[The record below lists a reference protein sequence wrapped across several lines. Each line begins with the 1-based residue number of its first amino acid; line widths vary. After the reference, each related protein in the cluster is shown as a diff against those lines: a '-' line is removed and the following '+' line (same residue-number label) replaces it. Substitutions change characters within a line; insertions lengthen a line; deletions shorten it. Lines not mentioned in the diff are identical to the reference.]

1 MQLAKREKYL
11 IGLAVCVI
19 VSAVLIQLVLM
30 PFVNGRQRMQ
40 NSVAAQEKNLQDIVR
55 LSQEYKALEQDSET
69 LTQRLASRPGNFTL
83 FSFLEKAAGKAGVKN
98 NIKYMKPSA
107 STGKG
112 PFKESL
118 VEMKL
123 ERITLKQMVDYLKL
137 IESPDDIVSVKRI
150 SVQTNKKETQYL
162 DAILQVL
169 TFST

>member
-19 VSAVLIQLVLM
+19 VFAVLIQLVIM
-30 PFVNGRQRMQ
+30 PFVDGRQRMQ
-40 NSVAAQEKNLQDIVR
+40 NSVAAQERNLQKIVR

-69 LTQRLASRPGNFTL
+69 LTERLASRPGNFTL

-123 ERITLKQMVDYLKL
+123 EKITLKQMVDYLKL

-169 TFST
+169 TFSS

>member
-11 IGLAVCVI
+11 IALAVVVI
-19 VSAVLIQLVLM
+19 VFAVLIQLVVVPIM
-30 PFVNGRQRMQ
+30 DSRERMQ
-40 NSVAAQEKNLQDIVR
+40 SGVAAKEKNLQEIVR
-55 LSQEYKALEQDSET
+55 LSYEYQVLKQGSET
-69 LTQRLASRPGNFTL
+69 LSQRLSSRPTNFTL
-83 FSFLEKAAGKAGVKN
+83 FSFLEKAAGEAGVKN

-123 ERITLKQMVDYLKL
+123 ETITLKQMVEYLKL
-137 IESPDDIVSVKRI
+137 IESPDDIVSIKRI
-150 SVQTNKKETQYL
+150 SIQTNKKEEQYL

-169 TFST
+169 TFSS

>member
-11 IGLAVCVI
+11 IALAVV
-19 VSAVLIQLVLM
+19 VVVFAVLIQLVVM
-30 PFVNGRQRMQ
+30 PFMEGRERMQ
-40 NSVAAQEKNLQDIVR
+40 NGVAAKEKNLQEIVR
-55 LSQEYKALEQDSET
+55 LRQEYQVLKQGSET
-69 LTQRLASRPGNFTL
+69 LSQRLSSRPANFTL
-83 FSFLEKAAGKAGVKN
+83 FSFLEKAAGEAGVKN

-123 ERITLKQMVDYLKL
+123 ETITLRQMVEYLKL

-169 TFST
+169 TFSS

>member
-19 VSAVLIQLVLM
+19 VFAVLIQLVLM
-30 PFVNGRQRMQ
+30 PFVDGRQRMQ
-40 NSVAAQEKNLQDIVR
+40 NSVAAQERNLQEIVR
-55 LSQEYKALEQDSET
+55 LSHEYKALEQDSEI

>member
-11 IGLAVCVI
+11 IALMVAFVAV
-19 VSAVLIQLVLM
+19 AVLIQLIVV
-30 PFVNGRQRMQ
+30 PFLEGRDRMQ
-40 NSVAAQEKNLQDIVR
+40 SGVVGKEKNLQEIVR
-55 LSQEYKALEQDSET
+55 LRQEYQALKQDSET
-69 LTQRLASRPGNFTL
+69 LSQKLSRRPGSFTL

-150 SVQTNKKETQYL
+150 SIQSNKKETQYL
-162 DAILQVL
+162 DVILQVL
-169 TFST
+169 TFSS

>member
-19 VSAVLIQLVLM
+19 VFAVLIQLVIM
-30 PFVNGRQRMQ
+30 PFVDGRQRMQ
-40 NSVAAQEKNLQDIVR
+40 NSVAAQEKNLQKIVR
-55 LSQEYKALEQDSET
+55 LRQEYKALEQDSET
-69 LTQRLASRPGNFTL
+69 LTERLASRPGNFTL

-123 ERITLKQMVDYLKL
+123 EKITLKQMVDYLKL

-169 TFST
+169 TFSS

>member
-19 VSAVLIQLVLM
+19 VFAVLIQLVIM
-30 PFVNGRQRMQ
+30 PFVDGRQRMQ
-40 NSVAAQEKNLQDIVR
+40 NSVAAQEKNLQKIVR

-69 LTQRLASRPGNFTL
+69 LTERLASRPGNFTL

-123 ERITLKQMVDYLKL
+123 EKITLKQMVDYLKL

-169 TFST
+169 TFSS

>member
-19 VSAVLIQLVLM
+19 VFAVLIQLVLM
-30 PFVNGRQRMQ
+30 PFVDGRQRMQ
-40 NSVAAQEKNLQDIVR
+40 NSVAAQERNLQEIVR

-69 LTQRLASRPGNFTL
+69 LIQRLASRPGNFTL

>member
-19 VSAVLIQLVLM
+19 VFAVLIQLVIM
-30 PFVNGRQRMQ
+30 PFVDGRQRMQ
-40 NSVAAQEKNLQDIVR
+40 NSVAAQERNLQEIVR

-123 ERITLKQMVDYLKL
+123 EKITLKQMVDYLKL

-169 TFST
+169 TFSS

>member
-11 IGLAVCVI
+11 IALAVCVI
-19 VSAVLIQLVLM
+19 VFAVLIQLVVM
-30 PFVNGRQRMQ
+30 PLVDGRERMQ
-40 NSVAAQEKNLQDIVR
+40 DSVAAKEINLQEIVR
-55 LSQEYKALEQDSET
+55 LSQEFEAIKQDSET
-69 LTQRLASRPGNFTL
+69 LTQRLASRPQNFTL
-83 FSFLEKAAGKAGVKN
+83 FSFLEKAAGKSGVKS

-150 SVQTNKKETQYL
+150 SVQSNKKETQYL

-169 TFST
+169 TFSS

>member
-19 VSAVLIQLVLM
+19 VFAVLIQLVLM
-30 PFVNGRQRMQ
+30 PFVDGRQRMQ
-40 NSVAAQEKNLQDIVR
+40 NSVAAQERNLQEIVR